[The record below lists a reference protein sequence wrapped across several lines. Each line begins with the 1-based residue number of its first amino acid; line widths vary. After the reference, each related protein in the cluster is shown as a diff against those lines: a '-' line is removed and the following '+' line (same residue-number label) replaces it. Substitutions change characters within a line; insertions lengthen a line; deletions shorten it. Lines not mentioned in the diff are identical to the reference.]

1 MKERTNNNVKY
12 LHPKGGGLN
21 PDLFVSD
28 IGIVHEKQIDNKIL
42 EKFEAEGVAIV
53 ESWKK
58 GEKLSF
64 IGFST
69 KNYNNRIKQFIIKIF
84 RMCF

>member
-42 EKFEAEGVAIV
+42 EKFEAEGVAVAIQLLRV
-53 ESWKK
+53 GKK
-58 GEKLSF
+58 GKSSHLL
-64 IGFST
+64 GFLQKT
-69 KNYNNRIKQFIIKIF
+69 IIIELNNL
-84 RMCF
+84 